1 MSRGSTIFVDP
12 IILPASSPVK
22 HKDMIHCVQSEE
34 TPQSPQKKPYT
45 TEKIQSSPVKHV
57 PTVIVPEPTKPAY
70 YVFNEKVDVPSI
82 VTMTVIILVTLF
94 ACPESL
100 LNGADTLV
108 SLHHVFY
115 SGWITAVATG
125 VGVIPFFFINEPSK
139 FYTGLSNAI
148 AAGMMV
154 AASYSLITEAV
165 YYQCDQR
172 DFMDEWTFV
181 DSVYITLLR
190 TAIGV
195 LLGLIFIFS
204 TKMFLDQHEDLSLEA
219 VVGNDA
225 PPTTTTTT
233 TTTTSSSPT
242 DDSSS
247 APSTETKKEQHQSAQ
262 KMILIIIVMTLHSLS
277 EGIGIG
283 VSYGGRRGMQLGQF
297 ISLSLA
303 VHNVPE

>member
-70 YVFNEKVDVPSI
+70 FVFNEKVDVPSI

-181 DSVYITLLR
+181 GKL
-190 TAIGV
+190 
-195 LLGLIFIFS
+195 
-204 TKMFLDQHEDLSLEA
+204 
-219 VVGNDA
+219 
-225 PPTTTTTT
+225 PP
-233 TTTTSSSPT
+233 PL
-242 DDSSS
+242 
-247 APSTETKKEQHQSAQ
+247 PP
-262 KMILIIIVMTLHSLS
+262 V
-277 EGIGIG
+277 
-283 VSYGGRRGMQLGQF
+283 
-297 ISLSLA
+297 
-303 VHNVPE
+303 